1 MNYDD
6 DKSKQYFGLHQE
18 RRHDRLNQEKL
29 HNLAEAAARA
39 RDEAEIEVLHS
50 AHEVV
55 EQSRGKGNSII
66 LNTVVRWIVFV
77 ILIFAFYLFWN
88 GHNAPGG
95 GFIAGLMTAAVVV
108 FLYVSYGSP
117 FLKISMRF
125 DSKYLLGIGLSI
137 SLLCGMGAMV
147 FGYPFL
153 THTFGEFHI
162 PLLGELELATATIFD
177 LGVYMVVTGGCITI
191 ITAIGESGYENK
203 DDESDKRAEE
213 VAENTSPQTSIER

>member
-6 DKSKQYFGLHQE
+6 DKYNQYFGLQQE

-29 HNLAEAAARA
+29 HNLAKAAARA
-39 RDEAEIEVLHS
+39 RDEAEIEVLHN
-50 AHEVV
+50 ANEVV

-77 ILIFAFYLFWN
+77 ILTFAFYLFWN

-137 SLLCGMGAMV
+137 SLLCGMGAML

-153 THTFGEFHI
+153 THTFGEFYI
-162 PLLGELELATATIFD
+162 PLLGEVELATATIFD

-203 DDESDKRAEE
+203 DDESDKKAEE
-213 VAENTSPQTSIER
+213 IAEI